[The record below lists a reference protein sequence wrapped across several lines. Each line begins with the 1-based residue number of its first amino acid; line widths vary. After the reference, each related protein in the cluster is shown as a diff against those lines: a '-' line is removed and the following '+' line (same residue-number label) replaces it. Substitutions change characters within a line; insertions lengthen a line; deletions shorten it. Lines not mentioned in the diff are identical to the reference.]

1 MHLSLYRDQAGDL
14 RAHCPPPYTLLG
26 HFLESDVQGNTVFCH
41 DILQAI
47 TRIAAGT
54 LDTWQATGNAH
65 TLVLTADGARIEAD
79 WASST
84 PPCQLSLADLR
95 TTLERWGAFLNP

>member
-26 HFLESDVQGNTVFCH
+26 HFLESD
-41 DILQAI
+41 
-47 TRIAAGT
+47 AAGT

-84 PPCQLSLADLR
+84 PPCQLSLAELR
-95 TTLERWGAFLNP
+95 TALERWCAFLNP